1 MHKIDM
7 PSCTINRSLMLVR
20 CKQPFVDWLQQVEP
34 DAMADV
40 TLELVNADGDVFLI
54 PEKMDAHDARH
65 WFDNRWPM
73 LFDHMLG
80 AWVVDETKWPE
91 ERSILLFHEWFSVE
105 YRSMIWDLCREPL
118 AIEDWARDSGEIED
132 DGESRL
138 H

>member
-20 CKQPFVDWLQQVEP
+20 CKQPFVDWLHQVDPE
-34 DAMADV
+34 AMADV
-40 TLELVNADGDVFLI
+40 TQELVNADGDVFLI
-54 PEKMDAHDARH
+54 PEKMDAHDAKH
-65 WFDNRWPM
+65 WFDNRWQM

-80 AWVVDETKWPE
+80 AWVVDESKWPI
-91 ERSILLFHEWFSVE
+91 ERSSSLFHEWFAVE

-118 AIEDWARDSGEIED
+118 ATEDWAQDGGEID
-132 DGESRL
+132 DQGGSRL